1 MLGLAAL
8 LLPGL
13 TLPVVAGATLP
24 SGLHGHV
31 RIGPTTPV
39 CRVDIPC
46 SKPAAGVTISFTR
59 NARVTRV
66 KTGLKGGYSVR
77 LAPGRYRVRSNVG
90 LSIRPAE
97 ARVVEGKVLSLNFS
111 IDTGIR

>member
-1 MLGLAAL
+1 LLFPVLAGAAL
-8 LLPGL
+8 PN
-13 TLPVVAGATLP
+13 
-24 SGLHGHV
+24 GLHGHV

-46 SKPAAGVTISFTR
+46 TKPAAGVTLSFTR

-66 KTGLKGGYSVR
+66 KTGANGGYSVR
-77 LAPGRYRVRSNVG
+77 LAPGRYRVRANAG

-97 ARVVEGKVLSLNFS
+97 VRVVSGKILTLDFA